1 MGSRERGPSCER
13 AAPPAGGL
21 VWRSSTPTNI
31 VGSLA
36 DIRIEPRPP
45 AQGEREARAEAGVQG
60 GLGLGLGLG
69 LRLSGPGRGAGLGLG
84 LGAGRGAAL
93 GAGRGAGLGR
103 GAGRG
108 RGAPLSPLSP
118 LGRFLPS
125 FFLGLGSFL
134 GFLPSFFFF
143 PLPTFKLEDESLWRM
158 LPRPS

>member
-1 MGSRERGPSCER
+1 MSVLRRPRVVWSGGRARRRTSWAALLTFVSSCPCLLR
-13 AAPPAGGL
+13 VSA
-21 VWRSSTPTNI
+21 R
-31 VGSLA
+31 
-36 DIRIEPRPP
+36 
-45 AQGEREARAEAGVQG
+45 ARAEAGVQG

-69 LRLSGPGRGAGLGLG
+69 LRLSGPGLGLG

-93 GAGRGAGLGR
+93 GAGRGAGPGR

-118 LGRFLPS
+118 LGFFFLPS

-143 PLPTFKLEDESLWRM
+143 FSLPTFKLEDESLWRM